1 MSVSFRRRLHHHKLV
16 MQLVPKVGME
26 MEMEE
31 QTNTID
37 FISIEFE
44 IGIEIETLIEI
55 RYPGASHLNAF

>member
-1 MSVSFRRRLHHHKLV
+1 

-55 RYPGASHLNAF
+55 RYPGASHLNAFWLEMRT